1 MYSYNDKL
9 YLFNHLSKITD
20 KNHIRDIIK
29 IISFKNDKFI
39 FEQDNGTYIKFNELT
54 DITKERFNNLE
65 ALPGLKCDGSLT
77 LGENIADYGGLKIA
91 YYACKNNMKPNIC
104 TTKIWEHKF
113 FLSYANNWSEITTD
127 EAIRNLVANNEHT
140 INRLRVNGTLPMFT
154 PWIDYYNV
162 KKTNKLYLDIDKR
175 AKVW

>member
-54 DITKERFNNLE
+54 DDTYRELEQYLNNISY
-65 ALPGLKCDGSLT
+65 D
-77 LGENIADYGGLKIA
+77 NII
-91 YYACKNNMKPNIC
+91 I
-104 TTKIWEHKF
+104 
-113 FLSYANNWSEITTD
+113 
-127 EAIRNLVANNEHT
+127 
-140 INRLRVNGTLPMFT
+140 
-154 PWIDYYNV
+154 
-162 KKTNKLYLDIDKR
+162 KT
-175 AKVW
+175 

>member
-54 DITKERFNNLE
+54 DDTYKELEQYLNNISY
-65 ALPGLKCDGSLT
+65 D
-77 LGENIADYGGLKIA
+77 NII
-91 YYACKNNMKPNIC
+91 
-104 TTKIWEHKF
+104 
-113 FLSYANNWSEITTD
+113 
-127 EAIRNLVANNEHT
+127 
-140 INRLRVNGTLPMFT
+140 
-154 PWIDYYNV
+154 V
-162 KKTNKLYLDIDKR
+162 KT
-175 AKVW
+175 

>member
-54 DITKERFNNLE
+54 DDTYKELEQYLNNI
-65 ALPGLKCDGSLT
+65 SYN
-77 LGENIADYGGLKIA
+77 NII
-91 YYACKNNMKPNIC
+91 
-104 TTKIWEHKF
+104 
-113 FLSYANNWSEITTD
+113 
-127 EAIRNLVANNEHT
+127 
-140 INRLRVNGTLPMFT
+140 INT
-154 PWIDYYNV
+154 
-162 KKTNKLYLDIDKR
+162 
-175 AKVW
+175 

>member
-54 DITKERFNNLE
+54 DDTYKELKQYLNNISY
-65 ALPGLKCDGSLT
+65 D
-77 LGENIADYGGLKIA
+77 NII
-91 YYACKNNMKPNIC
+91 I
-104 TTKIWEHKF
+104 
-113 FLSYANNWSEITTD
+113 
-127 EAIRNLVANNEHT
+127 
-140 INRLRVNGTLPMFT
+140 
-154 PWIDYYNV
+154 
-162 KKTNKLYLDIDKR
+162 KT
-175 AKVW
+175 

>member
-54 DITKERFNNLE
+54 DDTDKELEQYLNNISY
-65 ALPGLKCDGSLT
+65 D
-77 LGENIADYGGLKIA
+77 NII
-91 YYACKNNMKPNIC
+91 
-104 TTKIWEHKF
+104 
-113 FLSYANNWSEITTD
+113 
-127 EAIRNLVANNEHT
+127 
-140 INRLRVNGTLPMFT
+140 INT
-154 PWIDYYNV
+154 
-162 KKTNKLYLDIDKR
+162 
-175 AKVW
+175 

>member
-54 DITKERFNNLE
+54 DDTYKELEEYLNN
-65 ALPGLKCDGSLT
+65 
-77 LGENIADYGGLKIA
+77 I
-91 YYACKNNMKPNIC
+91 
-104 TTKIWEHKF
+104 
-113 FLSYANNWSEITTD
+113 SYDN
-127 EAIRNLVANNEHT
+127 AI
-140 INRLRVNGTLPMFT
+140 INT
-154 PWIDYYNV
+154 
-162 KKTNKLYLDIDKR
+162 
-175 AKVW
+175 

>member
-54 DITKERFNNLE
+54 DDTYKELEQYLNNISY
-65 ALPGLKCDGSLT
+65 D
-77 LGENIADYGGLKIA
+77 NIIIK
-91 YYACKNNMKPNIC
+91 
-104 TTKIWEHKF
+104 
-113 FLSYANNWSEITTD
+113 S
-127 EAIRNLVANNEHT
+127 
-140 INRLRVNGTLPMFT
+140 
-154 PWIDYYNV
+154 
-162 KKTNKLYLDIDKR
+162 
-175 AKVW
+175 

>member
-54 DITKERFNNLE
+54 DDTYKELEQYLNNISY
-65 ALPGLKCDGSLT
+65 D
-77 LGENIADYGGLKIA
+77 NII
-91 YYACKNNMKPNIC
+91 
-104 TTKIWEHKF
+104 
-113 FLSYANNWSEITTD
+113 
-127 EAIRNLVANNEHT
+127 
-140 INRLRVNGTLPMFT
+140 INT
-154 PWIDYYNV
+154 
-162 KKTNKLYLDIDKR
+162 
-175 AKVW
+175 

>member
-54 DITKERFNNLE
+54 DDTYKELEQYLNN
-65 ALPGLKCDGSLT
+65 
-77 LGENIADYGGLKIA
+77 I
-91 YYACKNNMKPNIC
+91 
-104 TTKIWEHKF
+104 
-113 FLSYANNWSEITTD
+113 SYD
-127 EAIRNLVANNEHT
+127 
-140 INRLRVNGTLPMFT
+140 
-154 PWIDYYNV
+154 NV
-162 KKTNKLYLDIDKR
+162 IIKT
-175 AKVW
+175 

>member
-54 DITKERFNNLE
+54 EDTYKELEQYLNNISY
-65 ALPGLKCDGSLT
+65 D
-77 LGENIADYGGLKIA
+77 NII
-91 YYACKNNMKPNIC
+91 I
-104 TTKIWEHKF
+104 
-113 FLSYANNWSEITTD
+113 
-127 EAIRNLVANNEHT
+127 
-140 INRLRVNGTLPMFT
+140 
-154 PWIDYYNV
+154 
-162 KKTNKLYLDIDKR
+162 KT
-175 AKVW
+175 

>member
-54 DITKERFNNLE
+54 DDTYKELE
-65 ALPGLKCDGSLT
+65 QYLNDISYD
-77 LGENIADYGGLKIA
+77 NII
-91 YYACKNNMKPNIC
+91 I
-104 TTKIWEHKF
+104 
-113 FLSYANNWSEITTD
+113 
-127 EAIRNLVANNEHT
+127 
-140 INRLRVNGTLPMFT
+140 
-154 PWIDYYNV
+154 
-162 KKTNKLYLDIDKR
+162 KT
-175 AKVW
+175 